1 MRYFLSVLLLSVLSC
16 GIIRAEVPI
25 SKKGY
30 FCAKQGAVLH
40 YERYAPDGKHWWN
53 QDTKIDSTALG
64 EDGTMNVSFTSTIK
78 SFDVKSP
85 IKGSVS
91 SKAFLRKDGTVEINI
106 AEAAATVAKNR
117 YSAFR
122 FKASGGMSSLS
133 PNVKPGDTLE
143 EIHGKV
149 ECAGMKLSIDY
160 TERKVLRKEKI
171 TVPAGTFD
179 CIVVQERK
187 VEKAPLIKR
196 DNITLTWYCL
206 GYGFVRHDSLLP
218 DGSLES
224 SELLVSIG
232 H

>member
-1 MRYFLSVLLLSVLSC
+1 MRYFLCVLLLSALAC
-16 GIIRAEVPI
+16 GIIRAETPI
-25 SKKGY
+25 SKNGY
-30 FCAKQGAVLH
+30 FCTKQGTVLN

-53 QDTKIDSTALG
+53 QKTKIDSTSLG
-64 EDGTMNVSFTSTIK
+64 EDGTVKVGFTSTIK
-78 SFDVKSP
+78 SFDVKAP

-91 SKAFLRKDGTVEINI
+91 SAAFVRKDGTVEINI

-133 PNVKPGDTLE
+133 PNVKPGDKLE

-149 ECAGMKLSIDY
+149 ECAGMKLTIDY
-160 TERKVLRKEKI
+160 TERVVLRKETVK
-171 TVPAGTFD
+171 VPAGTFD

-187 VEKAPLIKR
+187 VEKAPLMKR
-196 DNITLTWYCL
+196 ENITLTWYAL

-224 SELLVSIG
+224 SEQLVSITN
-232 H
+232 

>member
-1 MRYFLSVLLLSVLSC
+1 MRYFLSVLLLSALTC
-16 GIIRAEVPI
+16 GINRAETPI
-25 SKKGY
+25 QKNGY
-30 FCAKQGAVLH
+30 FCAKQGTVLH

-53 QDTKIDSTALG
+53 QVTKIDSG
-64 EDGTMNVSFTSTIK
+64 
-78 SFDVKSP
+78 
-85 IKGSVS
+85 GSS
-91 SKAFLRKDGTVEINI
+91 
-106 AEAAATVAKNR
+106 
-117 YSAFR
+117 Y
-122 FKASGGMSSLS
+122 LS
-133 PNVKPGDTLE
+133 PKVKPGDTLE

-160 TERKVLRKEKI
+160 TERKVLRRETI

-187 VEKAPLIKR
+187 VEKAPLMKR

-224 SELLVSIG
+224 SELLVSISN
-232 H
+232 

>member
-64 EDGTMNVSFTSTIK
+64 EDGTMKVSFTSTIK

-91 SKAFLRKDGTVEINI
+91 SNAFLRKDGTVEINI

-160 TERKVLRKEKI
+160 TERKVLRREKI
-171 TVPAGTFD
+171 TVPAGNFD

-187 VEKAPLIKR
+187 VEKAPLMKR
-196 DNITLTWYCL
+196 DNIPLTWYCL

>member
-122 FKASGGMSSLS
+122 FKASGGVSSLS

-187 VEKAPLIKR
+187 VEKAPLMKR

>member
-1 MRYFLSVLLLSVLSC
+1 M
-16 GIIRAEVPI
+16 
-25 SKKGY
+25 
-30 FCAKQGAVLH
+30 
-40 YERYAPDGKHWWN
+40 
-53 QDTKIDSTALG
+53 
-64 EDGTMNVSFTSTIK
+64 
-78 SFDVKSP
+78 
-85 IKGSVS
+85 
-91 SKAFLRKDGTVEINI
+91 EINI

-122 FKASGGMSSLS
+122 FKASGGMSSLC
-133 PNVKPGDTLE
+133 PNVKPGDKLE

-160 TERKVLRKEKI
+160 TERKVLRREKI
-171 TVPAGTFD
+171 TVPAGNFD

-187 VEKAPLIKR
+187 VEKAPLMKR

>member
-1 MRYFLSVLLLSVLSC
+1 MRYLLSVLLLSVLSC

-64 EDGTMNVSFTSTIK
+64 EDGIMKVSFTSTIK

-91 SKAFLRKDGTVEINI
+91 SNAFLRKDGTVEINI

-160 TERKVLRKEKI
+160 TERKVLRREKI

-187 VEKAPLIKR
+187 VEKAPLMKR

>member
-1 MRYFLSVLLLSVLSC
+1 MRYFLSILLLSALSL
-16 GIIRAEVPI
+16 GIIRAETPI
-25 SKKGY
+25 SKNGY
-30 FCAKQGAVLH
+30 FCAKPGTVLR

-53 QDTKIDSTALG
+53 QSTKIDSTAFG
-64 EDGTMNVSFTSTIK
+64 EDGTIKVGFTSTVK
-78 SFDVKSP
+78 SIDVKAP

-91 SKAFLRKDGTVEINI
+91 SCAFVRKDGTIEINI

-117 YSAFR
+117 YSAFK

-133 PNVKPGDTLE
+133 PNVKPGDTLD

-149 ECAGMKLSIDY
+149 ECAGMKLTIDY
-160 TERKVLRKEKI
+160 TERKVLRREKV

-187 VEKAPLIKR
+187 VEKAPLMKR
-196 DNITLTWYCL
+196 DSITLTWYAL

-218 DGSLES
+218 DGSVES
-224 SELLVSIG
+224 SEQLVSIS

>member
-30 FCAKQGAVLH
+30 FCARQGAVLH

-64 EDGTMNVSFTSTIK
+64 EDGTMKVSFTSTIK

-91 SKAFLRKDGTVEINI
+91 SNAFLRKDGTVEINI

-160 TERKVLRKEKI
+160 TERKVLRREKV

-187 VEKAPLIKR
+187 VEKAPLMKR